1 MAKKQAKLYLS
12 PKQLK
17 EIYGIALF
25 ALALFSFIS
34 ILGLGGVVG
43 DLFNKAL
50 REVVGIGWYV
60 VPFALAALAL
70 TFFVERWR
78 LFIQSTALGLSLVF
92 LSLISLIHLAGASPL
107 ERFGFNPTYVKDY
120 GGYVGAIIS
129 YLFYRPLSSV
139 GAYIILS
146 AILVIGVIIAAQVS
160 LSHIATTLF
169 DKLSLGYYRLRAR
182 KASPPVEIDRG
193 EKAEVAK
200 PAPEATEE
208 IAATKAISKEEGL
221 GPAIPIKELKDRAYQ
236 FPPLDILVLSGA
248 KKSRFYRKSLN
259 ERIRI
264 VENTLHEF
272 GVDATVSRVIRG
284 PTVTRFEI
292 QLGSGV
298 KVSRVVSLSD
308 DIAVALASP
317 DVRILT
323 PVPGKSAVGI
333 EVPSEDKELVTLG
346 DVLNSEEAKK
356 ARGPLIVGLG
366 KDISGGPVLANI
378 TEMPHLLISGAT
390 GSGKT
395 TCINAIISSVLFFS
409 HPDQVK
415 LLLIDP
421 KLVELSHYNELPHLI
436 APVVTN
442 ARKAATALT
451 WLVKEMENRFKLLAE
466 ASLRNIEHYNQ
477 AAPTKEERLPYVL
490 IVIDELADLMM
501 VAPAEVEEAICR
513 LAQMG
518 RAVGINLLV
527 ATQRPSVDVITGL
540 IKANIPSRI
549 SFEVVSQ
556 TDSRVVLDMTGAEK
570 LIGRGDMLYLP
581 AGSVK
586 PQRVQ
591 GAFITEKEIENL
603 ANFIREQREPEYN
616 EELLKEEGTI
626 LRTIDYI
633 DPLLDEAMELVVK
646 TGHASISML
655 QRRFRIGYSRAA
667 RLIDTLEEKGIVGGQ
682 DGSKPR
688 AVLLSEAEFERIKRK
703 ETADD

>member
-1 MAKKQAKLYLS
+1 MAKKPAKVYLS

-17 EIYGIALF
+17 EIYGVTLF
-25 ALALFSFIS
+25 ALALFSFSS
-34 ILGLGGVVG
+34 ILGYGGVVG

-60 VPFALAALAL
+60 VPFALAAWAL

-78 LFIQSTALGLSLVF
+78 LFIQSTALGLSLIF
-92 LSLISLIHLAGASPL
+92 LSFISLIHLAGASPL
-107 ERFGFNPTYVKDY
+107 ERFGFNPAYVRDY
-120 GGYVGAIIS
+120 GGYLGAIIS
-129 YLFYRPLSSV
+129 YLFYRPFSSL

-146 AILVIGVIIAAQVS
+146 AISVIGVIIAAQVS
-160 LSHIATTLF
+160 LSQLAATFF
-169 DKLSLGYYRLRAR
+169 DKLRLGYYRLRAR
-182 KASPPVEIDRG
+182 RGSPPVKIDR
-193 EKAEVAK
+193 AERAQTAK
-200 PAPEATEE
+200 PAPETTEE
-208 IAATKAISKEEGL
+208 ITATKVISEEESL
-221 GPAIPIKELKDRAYQ
+221 KLAIPIKDLKDKTYQ
-236 FPPLDILVLSGA
+236 FPPLDILSLSGA

-298 KVSRVVSLSD
+298 KVNRVVNLSD

-323 PVPGKSAVGI
+323 PVPGKSVVGI

-346 DVLNSEEAKK
+346 DVLNSEEAQKK
-356 ARGPLIVGLG
+356 KGPLIVGLG
-366 KDISGGPVLANI
+366 KDISASPVLANI

-395 TCINAIISSVLFFS
+395 TCINTIISSVLFFS

-421 KLVELSHYNELPHLI
+421 KLVEFAHFNELPHLI

-442 ARKAATALT
+442 ARRAATALT
-451 WLVKEMENRFKLLAE
+451 WLVKEMEHRFRLLAE

-477 AAPTKEERLPYVL
+477 SVPTKEERLPYIL
-490 IVIDELADLMM
+490 IIIDELADLMM

-518 RAVGINLLV
+518 RAVGINLIV

-549 SFEVVSQ
+549 SFEVASQ
-556 TDSRVVLDMTGAEK
+556 TDSRVILDMTGAEK

-581 AGSVK
+581 AGLVK

-603 ANFIREQREPEYN
+603 ANYIRQQREPEYN
-616 EELLKEEGTI
+616 EELLKEEGTS
-626 LRTIDYI
+626 LRTIDYV
-633 DPLLDEAMELVVK
+633 DPLLDEALELVVK
-646 TGHASISML
+646 IGQASISML
-655 QRRFRIGYSRAA
+655 QRRLRIGYSRAA

-688 AVLLSEAEFERIKRK
+688 AVLLSQAEFERIKKK
-703 ETADD
+703 ESADD